1 MHVLT
6 FLYPSA
12 PGKSFDFR
20 HYFETHLPL
29 GAGLAHKI
37 LNIDVS
43 RMIIQKVRGPS
54 EGGIPAPYYVLCHVV
69 LETKEQA
76 DTLATIFEDPEAAS
90 RLSADWPKYTPVS
103 PQAMLSEWTVL
114 ENMEELRGKFNAVLE
129 PAYRAEGHD

>member
-6 FLYPSA
+6 FLYPSEE
-12 PGKSFDFR
+12 GKSFDFR
-20 HYFETHLPL
+20 HYFATHLPL

-43 RMIIQKVRGPS
+43 RMVIQKVRGSS
-54 EGGIPAPYYVLCHVV
+54 EGGIPASYYLLCHVM

-76 DTLATIFEDPEAAS
+76 DKLATIFENQEAAA

-114 ENMEELRGKFNAVLE
+114 ENMQELRGKFDSVLE
-129 PAYRAEGHD
+129 PAYRAKGHD